1 MAAGAGTAAAIG
13 SNTHAGPQGGP
24 GITPVGWRVTPVG
37 QQTTL
42 GSLPTASALSP
53 DGSELLVLN
62 AGDHPIESL
71 QVVDAA
77 SRKVT
82 QTISYTTP
90 AGLYAGVAFSPDG
103 THAYASGGGS
113 EVIHT
118 YAVANGQLT
127 EGTPIQLPTKNP
139 AGQSVNM
146 YPAGLAVTP
155 DGKRLVV
162 ADEMADAASVIDLAT
177 GQISTVAVGQNPY
190 GVAISPDGKTAYV
203 SNQGASTVVSSA

>member
-1 MAAGAGTAAAIG
+1 MRKLAYAAAGLAVVLAAGAGTAAAIG
-13 SNTHAGPQGGP
+13 SNTHAGPQGDGT

-53 DGSELLVLN
+53 DGELLVLN

-113 EVIHT
+113 ART
-118 YAVANGQLT
+118 WSRPGW
-127 EGTPIQLPTKNP
+127 GTTPGATTRTTTR
-139 AGQSVNM
+139 V
-146 YPAGLAVTP
+146 VTP
-155 DGKRLVV
+155 R
-162 ADEMADAASVIDLAT
+162 
-177 GQISTVAVGQNPY
+177 PR
-190 GVAISPDGKTAYV
+190 
-203 SNQGASTVVSSA
+203 